1 MQLEIQKYLRSG
13 KNLTQLKE
21 ELGIEYKEYESL
33 IILNYSQV
41 DSPKTH
47 PIVMECRG
55 LILEKDSWDIVSF
68 PFRRFFNFEEVPQ
81 VTDSFNFGV
90 ATAFEKLDGS
100 LISVFNYKDKWY
112 MSTRAVIEN
121 NSNVNLSSITFKELF
136 LKAVSQYPKWSN
148 LDASFAYVFELTALE
163 NRVVTVY
170 EKPELHLLMMRRVDS
185 WQELS
190 VGELDYHSEK
200 IGIDLPKCVK
210 FDSRE
215 DLFATAKKLATL
227 QEGYVAIDYTR
238 FDDDGMSYKRVKVKN
253 PAYVAIHHLKDSAGR
268 SSRSLVSLVYD
279 GEPDE
284 FLGYFPEYRAI
295 IQDVQE
301 KYDAFLKSVEE
312 DLEKVKP
319 LLTSDRKTFALE
331 AVKSKH
337 SAYLFLYY
345 NGKAKSIRE
354 FLAQIEKDKTRKYLE
369 KFLVE
374 RLKLKEV
381 EFIKE

>member
-1 MQLEIQKYLRSG
+1 MQLDVQKFLRLG
-13 KNLTQLKE
+13 KTLDQLKD
-21 ELGIEYKEYESL
+21 ELGVEFKEYDSL
-33 IILNYSQV
+33 VILNYSQI

-55 LILEKDSWDIVSF
+55 LILEKDSWNIVSF

-81 VTDSFNFGV
+81 ITDSFNFSV

-100 LISVFNYKDKWY
+100 LISVFNYKDKWL
-112 MSTRAVIEN
+112 MSTRGVIEN
-121 NSNVNLSSITFKELF
+121 QSNVNLSSVTFKELF
-136 LKAVSQYPKWSN
+136 TKATSQYPKWSN
-148 LDASFAYVFELTALE
+148 LDASFAYIFELTALE
-163 NRVVTVY
+163 NRVVTIY
-170 EKPELHLLMMRRVDS
+170 EKPELHLLMMRRTDT

-190 VGELDYHSEK
+190 VGELNYHAEK
-200 IGIDLPKCVK
+200 IGVDLPSCVK

-215 DLFATAKKLATL
+215 NLFATAKKLAAL
-227 QEGYVAIDYTR
+227 QEGYVVVDYTQ
-238 FDDDGMSYKRVKVKN
+238 FDDDGISFKRVKVKN
-253 PAYVAIHHLKDSAGR
+253 PAYVAIHHLKDNAGR
-268 SSRSLVSLVYD
+268 SSRSLVSLVHD

-284 FLGYFPEYRAI
+284 FLGYFPEYRQM
-295 IQDVQE
+295 IQDVQD
-301 KYDAFLKSVEE
+301 KYDTFLKSVEE
-312 DLEKVKP
+312 DVEKVKD

-345 NGKAKSIRE
+345 NGKIKNIRE

-374 RLKLKEV
+374 KLKLKEV